1 MRLILIDRAMGT
13 IRETKT
19 RKIQAGREN
28 SVIRRLSGA
37 GESIG
42 QKQTDADDVKTQDRK
57 MWQWSEG

>member
-1 MRLILIDRAMGT
+1 MNRRPGKFIPD
-13 IRETKT
+13 
-19 RKIQAGREN
+19 REN

-57 MWQWSEG
+57 INAAAK